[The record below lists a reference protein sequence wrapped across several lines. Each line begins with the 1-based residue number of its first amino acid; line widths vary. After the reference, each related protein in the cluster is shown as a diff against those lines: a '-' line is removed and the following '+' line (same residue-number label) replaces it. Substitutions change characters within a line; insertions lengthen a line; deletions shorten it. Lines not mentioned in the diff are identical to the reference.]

1 MRICRCGGDRADERD
16 SRNDNPPA
24 WPRSP
29 GRHARGRRQMACA
42 AFGRPVV
49 PAMAAARPA
58 SPLFPGG
65 QRSGAGGVCAV
76 RRGQR
81 HRGDAR
87 RNAPCRGSAGAA
99 LLPAD
104 AAAPGANRRR
114 RRTSAVGGVHPD
126 REQDHRGVEPA
137 TSRTVSGQRQRRLLP
152 DQGRALGDG
161 RRGHRSVARRYFRD
175 SRGQRLMEWTGLALL
190 VLVGVGIIFTGLPA
204 AVVLI
209 TVATCGAILG
219 IVVGTID
226 MSTLWALPTRII
238 NLFESDLLQALP
250 LYVTMGLLLDRL
262 PVADALYRAGNA
274 VLPRK
279 PSAPLVS
286 GMMLGALL
294 GPMNGSVGASVLGLS
309 RVVAPRLAA
318 EGIPAPDRQALIAVA
333 STLGVL
339 VPPSLVL
346 ILLSDAMLSAHTMA
360 VTATGRSDRVVNTQ
374 DIFHA
379 ALVPGGIFLALCL
392 ALSAIAGRTATKL
405 PDRERLAAGE
415 GLLAAVALV
424 SLIALLGG
432 VAFGY
437 FYAVEAAAMGAFGL
451 LTVGL
456 VTGRLRGAVLNKLL
470 NDAIALTGALFSLLV
485 AATTFTMIL
494 RLLGTADFVGKMVSS
509 IPGGDIAAVAV
520 VLSVIGISAFVLDAF
535 EIIFVIV
542 PIVIP
547 PLLIRI
553 ADARWVSVLVLLTLQ
568 SSFLLPPFGY
578 ALMMVRGVLKEPVAF
593 GSFVRAL
600 APFLAAQWLLLLL
613 VLFFPQLTHLGQS
626 SDDRSRIP
634 SVPMSDEEY
643 NKRLND
649 MIRLP
654 EPE

>member
-1 MRICRCGGDRADERD
+1 MQWA
-16 SRNDNPPA
+16 
-24 WPRSP
+24 
-29 GRHARGRRQMACA
+29 
-42 AFGRPVV
+42 
-49 PAMAAARPA
+49 
-58 SPLFPGG
+58 
-65 QRSGAGGVCAV
+65 
-76 RRGQR
+76 
-81 HRGDAR
+81 
-87 RNAPCRGSAGAA
+87 
-99 LLPAD
+99 
-104 AAAPGANRRR
+104 
-114 RRTSAVGGVHPD
+114 
-126 REQDHRGVEPA
+126 
-137 TSRTVSGQRQRRLLP
+137 
-152 DQGRALGDG
+152 
-161 RRGHRSVARRYFRD
+161 
-175 SRGQRLMEWTGLALL
+175 GLALL
-190 VLVGVGIIFTGLPA
+190 VLVGVGIICTGLPA
-204 AVVLI
+204 AVVLV

-219 IVVGTID
+219 VVTGAIEV
-226 MSTLWALPTRII
+226 SILWALPSRLI
-238 NLFESDLLQALP
+238 NLFENDLLQALP

-274 VLPRK
+274 ALPRS

-309 RVVAPRLAA
+309 RIVSPRLAA
-318 EGIPAPDRQALIAVA
+318 EGIPAPDRHAIIAVA

-392 ALSAIAGRTATKL
+392 ALSWIVGRTATKL
-405 PDRERLAAGE
+405 PDRERLTAGQ

-424 SLIALLGG
+424 ALIVLLGG

-437 FYAVEAAAMGAFGL
+437 FYAVEAAAMGAFAL
-451 LTVGL
+451 LVAGL
-456 VTGRLRGAVLNKLL
+456 VTGRLRGAVLNKVL
-470 NDAIALTGALFSLLV
+470 NDAIALTGALFALLL
-485 AATTFTMIL
+485 AATTFTMVL
-494 RLLGTADFVGKMVSS
+494 RLLGTADLVGKMVSS

-520 VLSVIGISAFVLDAF
+520 VLGVIGISAFVLDAF

-578 ALMMVRGVLKEPVAF
+578 ALMMVRSVLKEAVSFRA
-593 GSFVRAL
+593 FVRAL
-600 APFLAAQWLLLLL
+600 APFLAAQWLLLVL
-613 VLFFPQLTHLGQS
+613 VLLFPQLTHLAQS
-626 SDDRSRIP
+626 SDDRSRLP
-634 SVPMSDEEY
+634 STPMSNEEFD
-643 NKRLND
+643 KRLKE
-649 MIRLP
+649 MIQLP
-654 EPE
+654 EPEPSADLNRR